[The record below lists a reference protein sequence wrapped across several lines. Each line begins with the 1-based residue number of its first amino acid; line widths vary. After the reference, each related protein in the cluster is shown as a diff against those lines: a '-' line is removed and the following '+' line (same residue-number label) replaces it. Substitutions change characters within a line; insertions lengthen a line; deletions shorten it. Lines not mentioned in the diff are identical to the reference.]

1 MSINPKQVVISILET
16 NSKVLEV
23 LGHALKPFEI
33 SLQQFNVLRILRGQK
48 GVAANLS
55 TVQERMVN
63 RMSNTTR
70 IIDKL
75 IDKEYVERSICK
87 NNRRKIELFITEE
100 GLSLLKKVDPIV
112 DQSEAEILRSLKSM
126 EQEELFTLLK
136 KNQYLIKI
144 STFMKAN
151 RPKCGCGNTQNLE
164 GYCDGSHL
172 NK

>member
-23 LGHALKPFEI
+23 LGNALKPFEI

-112 DQSEAEILRSLKSM
+112 DQAEVEITQTLKSS
-126 EQEELFTLLK
+126 EQEQLFSLLK
-136 KNQYLIKI
+136 KMNV
-144 STFMKAN
+144 
-151 RPKCGCGNTQNLE
+151 
-164 GYCDGSHL
+164 
-172 NK
+172 

>member
-48 GVAANLS
+48 GVTANLS
-55 TVQERMVN
+55 TVQEHMVN

-112 DQSEAEILRSLKSM
+112 DQAEAEIIQSLKPM

-136 KNQYLIKI
+136 KINI
-144 STFMKAN
+144 
-151 RPKCGCGNTQNLE
+151 
-164 GYCDGSHL
+164 
-172 NK
+172 